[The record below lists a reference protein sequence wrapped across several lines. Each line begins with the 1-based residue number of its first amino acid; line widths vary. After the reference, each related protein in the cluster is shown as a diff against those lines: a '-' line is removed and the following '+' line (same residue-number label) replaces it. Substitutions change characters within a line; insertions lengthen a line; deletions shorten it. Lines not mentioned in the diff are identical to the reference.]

1 MGYLPPR
8 GPAVTPSVAS
18 LAFTLGLAA
27 DSRRSSAT
35 PEIDPRQPR
44 KEPKTKLMT
53 VLFFAVAIVVGALC
67 GALMGY
73 ETKDL
78 TKQPGGWKPW
88 VFLVLVAIVVAC
100 GALLVEQI
108 NTEVTLSGL
117 TKSLSVMA
125 AAVAFWAALVLVR
138 RQKVKA

>member
-1 MGYLPPR
+1 
-8 GPAVTPSVAS
+8 
-18 LAFTLGLAA
+18 
-27 DSRRSSAT
+27 
-35 PEIDPRQPR
+35 
-44 KEPKTKLMT
+44 MT

-88 VFLVLVAIVVAC
+88 VLLVLLAVVVAS
-100 GALLVEQI
+100 GALLVEEI
-108 NTEVTLSGL
+108 NTKVSLSGFI
-117 TKSLSVMA
+117 KSLSVIA
-125 AAVAFWAALVLVR
+125 AAVAFWAALVFVR